1 MIELMLTGRVLDAVE
16 GERLGL
22 AHYVC
27 NNEANPKTA
36 YELSLELAQRIAGN
50 AILSNYAIVSSI
62 SRIADMSATDG
73 LFAEGLM
80 AAVVQTGRDVQER
93 LGEFVNKKAHK
104 VKPTK

>member
-1 MIELMLTGRVLDAVE
+1 MQQRSQ
-16 GERLGL
+16 
-22 AHYVC
+22 
-27 NNEANPKTA
+27 PQTA

>member
-1 MIELMLTGRVLDAVE
+1 
-16 GERLGL
+16 
-22 AHYVC
+22 
-27 NNEANPKTA
+27 
-36 YELSLELAQRIAGN
+36 LELAQRIAGN

-80 AAVVQTGRDVQER
+80 AAVVQTGRDVQDR